1 MQEPAPG
8 TVPSGAPAPETGA
21 APPPSSPERLDRGVP
36 DSAPAAEGAAPA
48 PAGSPPTGAYP
59 APDPRRWQEQAA
71 QYLAEAQ
78 ALQARVQAL
87 YGEDEQARGIVARLQ
102 HLPGEYYL
110 PEVDRYNRE
119 SGTRQAEAQAALGRL
134 EQLKLAYE
142 RLAFDAEKAQ
152 AEPYFGLR
160 VVDRLVDETLQAN
173 PGLAADPAEQ
183 AALRAYLIGF
193 PADSIKLAREKWA
206 AEYRRRANGARAAN
220 GVDHLGGEAAG
231 APADRNSLDGYSLL
245 QRAMRGERQHA
256 PSRRRG

>member
-1 MQEPAPG
+1 MPSSPRTPRPRRRSATRCCATRRPPASSGRTGSSAGPSATRRPAIPSLGDDPMQEPAPG
-8 TVPSGAPAPETGA
+8 TVPSG
-21 APPPSSPERLDRGVP
+21 
-36 DSAPAAEGAAPA
+36 APA

-160 VVDRLVDETLQAN
+160 VVDRLVD
-173 PGLAADPAEQ
+173 
-183 AALRAYLIGF
+183 
-193 PADSIKLAREKWA
+193 
-206 AEYRRRANGARAAN
+206 
-220 GVDHLGGEAAG
+220 
-231 APADRNSLDGYSLL
+231 
-245 QRAMRGERQHA
+245 
-256 PSRRRG
+256 

>member
-1 MQEPAPG
+1 MPSSPRTPRPRRRSATRCCATRRPPASSGRTGSSAGPSATRRPAIPSLGDDPMQEPAPG

-142 RLAFDAEKAQ
+142 RLAFDAE
-152 AEPYFGLR
+152 
-160 VVDRLVDETLQAN
+160 
-173 PGLAADPAEQ
+173 
-183 AALRAYLIGF
+183 
-193 PADSIKLAREKWA
+193 
-206 AEYRRRANGARAAN
+206 
-220 GVDHLGGEAAG
+220 
-231 APADRNSLDGYSLL
+231 
-245 QRAMRGERQHA
+245 
-256 PSRRRG
+256 